1 MTLAATGM
9 MEMDSKIQYLC
20 MLVRGEALCHFDVL
34 SANVENKETLNVDYY
49 TKGWRYI
56 FSL

>member
-9 MEMDSKIQYLC
+9 MEMDSNIQYLC
-20 MLVRGEALCHFDVL
+20 TLVRGEALCHFDVL

-49 TKGWRYI
+49 TKG
-56 FSL
+56 